1 MDFSQ
6 FPKIDDESRSQLIEM
21 GIAYGTQILA
31 AVITLIVGFMIAKW
45 SSKLVYK
52 ALKRIP
58 HFDEML
64 ARFLQSMVR
73 YTVLAFTLVA
83 VLSKFGVQT
92 ASLVAVIGAAGLAIG
107 LALQGTLSHIAA
119 GVMLLIFR
127 PFKIGEYVDA
137 GGIAGTVKDMNL
149 FTTEMATPDNVKII
163 VPNGQIWGQAI
174 KNFSAPKTR
183 RVDVVVG
190 IDYSD
195 NIDDAMK
202 IIKDVMAKDKRI
214 EATPEPMA
222 AVTDL
227 GDNSVNFTVRAWVK
241 TAEFWNVKFDL
252 TKNVKIALDEAGISI
267 PFPQRTLH
275 IVNGSSDDLASKAKA
290 EPKKVAAKPAAKKPA
305 AKKPAAKK
313 TTKKVS

>member
-6 FPKIDDESRSQLIEM
+6 FPQLDENTRSQLFETATM
-21 GIAYGTQILA
+21 YGMQFVA
-31 AVITLIVGFMIAKW
+31 AVITLIVGFTLAKW
-45 SSKLVYK
+45 ASKLAYK
-52 ALKRIP
+52 GLKRIP
-58 HFDEML
+58 EFDEML

-73 YTVLAFTLVA
+73 YAILAFTIVA

-127 PFKIGEYVDA
+127 PFKLGEYVDA

-149 FTTEMATPDNVKII
+149 FTTELATPDNIQII

-174 KNFSAPKTR
+174 KNFSSPKTR

-195 NIDDAMK
+195 NIDDGIK
-202 IIKDVMAKDKRI
+202 IMKDVMKKDKRI
-214 EATPEPMA
+214 QTSPAPMA

-241 TAEFWNVKFDL
+241 TPDFWDVKFDL
-252 TKNVKIALDEAGISI
+252 TKKVKLALDEAGLSI

-275 IVNGSSDDLASKAKA
+275 IVNGTSADVVSA
-290 EPKKVAAKPAAKKPA
+290 PKKTETKPAAEKKTT
-305 AKKPAAKK
+305 AKKTVAKK
-313 TTKKVS
+313 TTTKKAS

>member
-6 FPKIDDESRSQLIEM
+6 FPQLDESSRSQLIETVTM
-21 GIAYGTQILA
+21 YGMQTIAAI
-31 AVITLIVGFMIAKW
+31 VTLVVGFTLAKW
-45 SSKLVYK
+45 TSKFAYK

-58 HFDEML
+58 EFDEML

-73 YTVLAFTLVA
+73 YAILAFTLVA

-127 PFKIGEYVDA
+127 PFKLGEYVDA

-149 FTTEMATPDNVKII
+149 FTTELATPDNIQII

-195 NIDDAMK
+195 NIDDAIK
-202 IIKDVMAKDKRI
+202 IMKDVMKKNNRI
-214 EATPEPMA
+214 MTSPAPMA

-241 TAEFWNVKFDL
+241 TPDFWDVKFDL
-252 TKNVKIALDEAGISI
+252 TKKVKLAMDEANISI

-275 IVNGSSDDLASKAKA
+275 IVNGTSADVVSTPAA
-290 EPKKVAAKPAAKKPA
+290 PKKAAPKT
-305 AKKPAAKK
+305 AAKK
-313 TTKKVS
+313 TTKKTATKKAS